1 MTSDASCTG
10 ALALS
15 ALLVLCVAAPA
26 RAADPSYPFEG
37 TWVRANRVCVA
48 NAPLTRT
55 YTARDVTFA
64 SGHCSFRKVVSA
76 SGQFE
81 IFEDCRRADRPGRL
95 TETIRMLSPDL
106 MQMRRQ
112 ETRLKIPRPLR
123 FTRCTIAAPA
133 PAGAPKPAPVAAPH
147 RGPSAALPHGVE
159 PHEGE
164 PRDTDD
170 HAPKAAAP
178 KP

>member
-1 MTSDASCTG
+1 MTSDVSRAG

-15 ALLVLCVAAPA
+15 VLVALAAAAPA
-26 RAADPSYPFEG
+26 RAAEPGYPFEG
-37 TWVRANRVCVA
+37 TWVRANRICAA
-48 NAPLTRT
+48 NAPHART

-76 SGQFE
+76 GGQFE
-81 IFEDCRRADRPGRL
+81 IFEDCRRADRPAKL

-123 FTRCTIAAPA
+123 FTRCTIAAPS
-133 PAGAPKPAPVAAPH
+133 PAGAPKPAPLVGPH
-147 RGPSAALPHGVE
+147 RGPSVAVPHGIE

-170 HAPKAAAP
+170 NAPKAVAP